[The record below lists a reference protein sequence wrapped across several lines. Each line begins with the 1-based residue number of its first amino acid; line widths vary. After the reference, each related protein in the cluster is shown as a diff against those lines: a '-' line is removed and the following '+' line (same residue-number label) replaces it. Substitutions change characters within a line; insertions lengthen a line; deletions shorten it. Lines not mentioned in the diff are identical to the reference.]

1 MRGFNDD
8 SFIRREINERF
19 CLFCDLSAFEQQ
31 SRFRALCN
39 IFRAITTKVGAAAN
53 FRFIDGRCQC

>member
-8 SFIRREINERF
+8 SFIRREDCERF
-19 CLFCDLSAFEQQ
+19 CFYCDLSAFEQQ

-39 IFRAITTKVGAAAN
+39 IFRAIRSAPPLISVSL
-53 FRFIDGRCQC
+53 RCHFWW